1 MKRWAIFL
9 LVSLIIAPVTVMGQ
23 YYPGKITEYTIGRP
37 AAQKSVKMAT
47 KAQLNA
53 VERMRSE
60 SREPLDIKYTE
71 NSVPYLISGKF
82 TVGAKA
88 GTGAEAVVRNFLNEN
103 KDVFRMRD
111 AEGELRIRSDE
122 VDQSGLRTIR
132 FAQQHDGIPVYG
144 GDLVAHLDGDGALTS
159 VNGNYLPEISVDTTP
174 AIPAAEAIGIAK
186 GALGLIDDD
195 IHNTIGRELMIYPMD
210 GAYHLAWCLTL
221 VTKKPFAEWKCFVDA
236 KTGTLIEKWN
246 DAKYQDAVLT
256 GVGVLG
262 ETLTVH
268 GYSQNWRY
276 AFWLDWNPLG
286 PVPPFLSYWDSNGW
300 YNWLGYGLADTTKAM
315 FNPSTGKGYIGT
327 MNAGALDVTSLYQ
340 PMYVCTRWTTN
351 FASILSGAQTV
362 WDFSGHYNA
371 GLVYDYWQS
380 HFGRNSI
387 DNNGMTINVLTNC
400 MFGSDATNAMWSK
413 DPSSPYFPE
422 GAVFFG
428 RGDYVTAL
436 GQSGSLSC
444 VTHELTHGVTNY
456 TCNLEY
462 KNQSG
467 AINEAFSDSFSYAL
481 RASAGDPNA
490 YLYNGEG
497 CWLGSPGYLRNLQN
511 PHLGYNPEPYSFGA
525 MPANMS
531 EYVTTDQDNGGVHI
545 NMSIISHTFYLICQ
559 AIGLDK
565 GEKIWYRTQTAY
577 CTTTTNFSQL
587 RDLALQACSDLYGQ
601 GDDYY
606 LVMNCFAAVGIGEAA
621 PTPTPT
627 PTPVPAYHAGNQ
639 LTISLAIPP
648 IPSSVILDGYSVVF
662 FPNNSGMKTV
672 WNNSIRKFSGPLA
685 RRLRGLPN
693 GYTGTFL
700 NMKIPKN
707 APVGEYTFTA
717 GLVYTGQSPK
727 VASSFYFKSEHKV
740 KVE

>member
-60 SREPLDIKYTE
+60 SNEPLDIKYNE
-71 NSVPYLISGKF
+71 NSMPYLISGKF

-88 GTGAEAVVRNFLNEN
+88 GAGAEAMARDFLNKN
-103 KDVFRMRD
+103 RDIFRMRD
-111 AEGELRIRSDE
+111 AEGELRTRSNE
-122 VDQSGLRTIR
+122 IDQSGLLTIR
-132 FAQQHDGIPVYG
+132 FAQQHNGIPVYG
-144 GDLVAHLDGDGALTS
+144 GDLVANFDKEGNLNS
-159 VNGNYLPEISVDTTP
+159 VNGNYLPDISLDTAP
-174 AIPAAEAIGIAK
+174 AITAEEAIGIAK

-195 IHNTIGRELMIYPMD
+195 IHNTIGPELMIYPRD

-236 KTGTLIEKWN
+236 KAGTIIDKWN
-246 DAKYQDAVLT
+246 DTKYQDTMLT
-256 GVGVLG
+256 GIGVLG

-268 GYSQNWRY
+268 GYSQNWTY
-276 AFWLDWNPLG
+276 AYWLDWAPW
-286 PVPPFLSYWDSNGW
+286 PYTIPFWDLYGYSIS
-300 YNWLGYGLADTTKAM
+300 GYGLVDTSKAM
-315 FNPSTGKGYIGT
+315 FNPSTSKGYIQTVSAVGQ
-327 MNAGALDVTSLYQ
+327 DVTSAYLPS
-340 PMYVCTRWTTN
+340 PMCAHTTTN
-351 FASILSGAQTV
+351 YTSLAYRDYARG
-362 WDFSGHYNA
+362 DFSGHYNA

-387 DNNGMTINVLTNC
+387 NNAGMNIFVNVSC

-413 DPSSPYFPE
+413 GISYFPE

-428 RGDYVTAL
+428 VGDDVTARS
-436 GQSGSLSC
+436 QSGSLTC

-467 AINEAFSDSFSYAL
+467 AINEAFSDSFACAL
-481 RASAGDPNA
+481 ENRWQYNA
-490 YLYNGEG
+490 EG
-497 CWLGSPGYLRNLQN
+497 CWLASPGYCRNLEN

-531 EYVTTDQDNGGVHI
+531 EYITTDQDNGGVHI

-565 GEKIWYRTQTAY
+565 GEKVWYRTQTAY

-587 RDLALQACSDLYGQ
+587 RDLALQACSDLYGM

-606 LVMNCFAAVGIGEAA
+606 LVMNSFAAVGIGSG
-621 PTPTPT
+621 
-627 PTPVPAYHAGNQ
+627 V
-639 LTISLAIPP
+639 TIVSKGQPLAVTVAVPP
-648 IPSSVILDGYSVVF
+648 IISSPSGYNAYSIVTMPQGKVL
-662 FPNNSGMKTV
+662 TV
-672 WNNSIRKFSGPLA
+672 WNNSFQRFHGRIA
-685 RRLRGLPN
+685 QVRGLPY
-693 GYTGTFL
+693 GYSGYVL
-700 NMKIPKN
+700 NTLVPSVPLGNYLFETALIPAAVPQVRGN
-707 APVGEYTFTA
+707 ATYY
-717 GLVYTGQSPK
+717 GLVT
-727 VASSFYFKSEHKV
+727 VRV
-740 KVE
+740 R